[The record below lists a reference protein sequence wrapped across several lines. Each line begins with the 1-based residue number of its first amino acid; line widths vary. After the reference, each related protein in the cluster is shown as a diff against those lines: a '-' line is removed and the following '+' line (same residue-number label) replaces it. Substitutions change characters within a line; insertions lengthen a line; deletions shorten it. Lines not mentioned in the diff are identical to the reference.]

1 MNNKLKLR
9 ENILEQIEQSI
20 DRDYLS
26 ISNVCYFM
34 QSIRI
39 LIEIDQSQSKYK
51 ITSHYCN
58 WLLHKELNRAISP
71 TIIQNIA
78 DSFQKFNSKNDLIKK
93 INYAISLKKL
103 IEELKEILWI
113 NLNNKVIIS
122 KIDYDE
128 YWIKFIQLILSQ
140 ILYRP
145 IKLREKHIN
154 VDGFEFSIYGLQIV
168 SSKDKYNLE
177 LLSKELEDKG
187 KRIIIE
193 IALFRTPYK
202 KH

>member
-9 ENILEQIEQSI
+9 ENILEQIGQSI

-39 LIEIDQSQSKYK
+39 LIEIDQCQSKYK
-51 ITSHYCN
+51 ITNHYCN

-78 DSFQKFNSKNDLIKK
+78 DSFQKFSSKNDLIKK
-93 INYAISLKKL
+93 INNAISLKKL
-103 IEELKEILWI
+103 IEELKEILWV

-145 IKLREKHIN
+145 VILKEKHIN
-154 VDGFEFSIYGLQIV
+154 IDGFEFSIYGLQII
-168 SSKDKYNLE
+168 SSKDKYNVE
-177 LLSKELEDKG
+177 LLSKELEELG
-187 KRIIIE
+187 KKIIID
-193 IALFRTPYK
+193 IALLRESNK

>member
-1 MNNKLKLR
+1 LNNKLKLR
-9 ENILEQIEQSI
+9 ENILEQIGQSI

-39 LIEIDQSQSKYK
+39 LIEIDQCQSKYK
-51 ITSHYCN
+51 ITNHYCN

-78 DSFQKFNSKNDLIKK
+78 DSFQKFSSKNDLIKK
-93 INYAISLKKL
+93 INNAISLKKL
-103 IEELKEILWI
+103 IEELKEILWV

-145 IKLREKHIN
+145 VILKEKHIN
-154 VDGFEFSIYGLQIV
+154 IDGFEFSIYGLQII
-168 SSKDKYNLE
+168 SSKDKYNVE
-177 LLSKELEDKG
+177 LLSKELEELG
-187 KRIIIE
+187 KKIIID
-193 IALFRTPYK
+193 IALLRESNK